1 MFNELRGQAVSDS
14 SPQQLEVR
22 AHASRRCCPACE
34 AAKSSSDAYFSKTF
48 GAGASVAAISELIA
62 DGLGFCSRHG
72 QTLINDGVYA
82 KQVARAYSGAI
93 AKIRPLLQQSV
104 IDERCQH
111 LFFSAGHRCPACSA
125 EDAAAAKALSL
136 IRKRWLETMGPAE
149 DVDALCWSHFETFV
163 GRLAIEPRG
172 QAIQQHLDV
181 LLAAGRSLERSPRGA
196 LSQALALLGHS
207 SSVSEKFLQANA
219 GTAPKPM
226 NGFLGDPYA
235 CPVCVA
241 IGDASSHWLEG
252 LRWAADD
259 VAAGCLWLFAPCCK
273 RHVCEAA
280 RLGRPDLV
288 ARVASFALS
297 GLAEQARQQVAG
309 IVRELAL
316 AEQPKPVWYRPRRRR
331 REASAAG
338 IQPGKRFIL
347 RCRGCEAEAIALER
361 ASGTFLDLMR
371 HARYRE
377 LLARG
382 HGLCLQHLAHIL
394 PVAPPDIVRPFLGR
408 LHAAHLETLQ
418 KALLSPGGET
428 VWLEA
433 VRRFKGWS
441 MPSAVE

>member
-1 MFNELRGQAVSDS
+1 
-14 SPQQLEVR
+14 
-22 AHASRRCCPACE
+22 
-34 AAKSSSDAYFSKTF
+34 
-48 GAGASVAAISELIA
+48 
-62 DGLGFCSRHG
+62 
-72 QTLINDGVYA
+72 
-82 KQVARAYSGAI
+82 
-93 AKIRPLLQQSV
+93 
-104 IDERCQH
+104 
-111 LFFSAGHRCPACSA
+111 
-125 EDAAAAKALSL
+125 
-136 IRKRWLETMGPAE
+136 
-149 DVDALCWSHFETFV
+149 
-163 GRLAIEPRG
+163 
-172 QAIQQHLDV
+172 
-181 LLAAGRSLERSPRGA
+181 
-196 LSQALALLGHS
+196 
-207 SSVSEKFLQANA
+207 
-219 GTAPKPM
+219 M

-382 HGLCLQHLAHIL
+382 HRVRALDSLIPQVSATSGPHPASGAAGHRASISWSFACGPPGNLAEGL
-394 PVAPPDIVRPFLGR
+394 
-408 LHAAHLETLQ
+408 
-418 KALLSPGGET
+418 
-428 VWLEA
+428 
-433 VRRFKGWS
+433 
-441 MPSAVE
+441 VEPRW